1 MNIIPVNRP
10 LITESDIDAVTNSLN
25 QTWISG
31 DTPPVRQLEDL
42 LCSTLEVAEAV
53 AVSTGTSAIDLSIEA
68 LDIEEG
74 DKCILPTFSII
85 STIAN
90 LARKGAKV
98 ELIDADPLTW
108 SMEVAATE
116 DKISEETK
124 LIMPVHIYGLST
136 DMGRILQKANANN
149 VFVLEDAAEAIGV
162 KYNGQYCGTIG
173 DAGIFSFY
181 ANKVVTGGEGGAV
194 VTDNK
199 DYAERI
205 RYFRN
210 LCFNPSERYVHT
222 DLGWNHRMAGLPAT
236 LIGSQ
241 LSRLNDLVTLKI
253 SQADFYLEGL
263 AGHPWFTFQPK
274 ETSYSTNVYWVFGIL
289 LNNECKF
296 NAVEIRELLRAQGVD
311 TRRFFYPMHLQP
323 VFNSY
328 FKYESGAFPVAE
340 NLWER
345 GFYIPSGLG
354 TTKQE
359 QERVIEVL
367 WGLLK

>member
-1 MNIIPVNRP
+1 V
-10 LITESDIDAVTNSLN
+10 
-25 QTWISG
+25 
-31 DTPPVRQLEDL
+31 
-42 LCSTLEVAEAV
+42 
-53 AVSTGTSAIDLSIEA
+53 
-68 LDIEEG
+68 
-74 DKCILPTFSII
+74 
-85 STIAN
+85 
-90 LARKGAKV
+90 RKGAKT

-108 SMEVAATE
+108 SMDAVAAA
-116 DKISEETK
+116 DKILEETK

-136 DMGRILQKANANN
+136 DMTLLIEKAKMNDA
-149 VFVLEDAAEAIGV
+149 FILEDAAEAIGV
-162 KYNGQYCGTIG
+162 KHKGQNCGTLG

-194 VTDNK
+194 VTNNK
-199 DYAERI
+199 NFAERV

-241 LSRLNDLVTLKI
+241 LGRLNELVAHKI
-253 SQADFYLEGL
+253 SQAEFYLDGL
-263 AGHPWFTFQPK
+263 ADHPWFTFQPK
-274 ETSYSTNVYWVFGIL
+274 ETDYSTNVYWVFGLL

-296 NAVEIRELLRAQGVD
+296 NASEMREILRAQGVD

-323 VFNSY
+323 VFKNY
-328 FKYESGAFPVAE
+328 FDYKDGTFPVAE

-354 TTKQE
+354 TTLHE

-367 WGLLK
+367 WGLVK